1 YGAAGVVIKF
11 HRILLSLNTT
21 ITGCA
26 LSRLHS
32 LRSSP
37 SARAKD
43 ASRPYLDR
51 AATPPRRGG
60 KNWPLLPFGQQ
71 PLAAGVTFF
80 RPPGLFRYWKKDA
93 EFGTCADRAVHF
105 EHAVVR
111 FDNQFAVEETD
122 AQALLLGCLK
132 RFK

>member
-1 YGAAGVVIKF
+1 MMSRRAAKESFAALRLMGRWKLNTRPDGAVAQMVKWRIYPSSPRRGGRDLNKISRSLLYGAGGVAIKF

-43 ASRPYLDR
+43 GSRLFDR
-51 AATPPRRGG
+51 AAAPPRRGG
-60 KNWPLLPFGQQ
+60 VNW
-71 PLAAGVTFF
+71 
-80 RPPGLFRYWKKDA
+80 
-93 EFGTCADRAVHF
+93 
-105 EHAVVR
+105 
-111 FDNQFAVEETD
+111 
-122 AQALLLGCLK
+122 
-132 RFK
+132 